1 MTHPKRSTDEPLNVS
16 VEKTENRSGG
26 HHLSVITV
34 TDPNTMAKDGKYLKI
49 LCASPFFSL
58 QNYKNALLKFSVHDD
73 VLGDLKRAN
82 APSNQLRG
90 TDTNQDASRGHNHRN
105 DHQKKSSVS
114 PTSLSSAISSLS
126 SPSANSSTSSS
137 SSTSSIDNSSSHRSS
152 KNHKKGKSKI
162 SDNNDFCKTPHK
174 INLWH
179 VNNN

>member
-1 MTHPKRSTDEPLNVS
+1 MFRLRKQTTAQEGTILALLQSRIQIQWQRMVS
-16 VEKTENRSGG
+16 VQNFFVLG
-26 HHLSVITV
+26 HG
-34 TDPNTMAKDGKYLKI
+34 MY
-49 LCASPFFSL
+49 FSL
-58 QNYKNALLKFSVHDD
+58 QNDKNALFMFSVHDD

-152 KNHKKGKSKI
+152 KNHKKG
-162 SDNNDFCKTPHK
+162 
-174 INLWH
+174 
-179 VNNN
+179 

>member
-1 MTHPKRSTDEPLNVS
+1 M
-16 VEKTENRSGG
+16 
-26 HHLSVITV
+26 
-34 TDPNTMAKDGKYLKI
+34 Y
-49 LCASPFFSL
+49 FSL
-58 QNYKNALLKFSVHDD
+58 QNDKNALFMFSVHDD

-152 KNHKKGKSKI
+152 KNHKKGE
-162 SDNNDFCKTPHK
+162 
-174 INLWH
+174 
-179 VNNN
+179 

>member
-1 MTHPKRSTDEPLNVS
+1 MFRLRKQIIAQEGTILALLQSRIQIQWQRMVS
-16 VEKTENRSGG
+16 VKNFFVLGN
-26 HHLSVITV
+26 L
-34 TDPNTMAKDGKYLKI
+34 NFY
-49 LCASPFFSL
+49 FSL
-58 QNYKNALLKFSVHDD
+58 QNYKNALLKFSVYDD

-152 KNHKKGKSKI
+152 KNHKKGE
-162 SDNNDFCKTPHK
+162 
-174 INLWH
+174 
-179 VNNN
+179 

>member
-1 MTHPKRSTDEPLNVS
+1 MSHPKRSTDEPLNVS
-16 VEKTENRSGG
+16 VEKTNNRSGG

-34 TDPNTMAKDGKYLKI
+34 TDPNTMAKDGKCSI
-49 LCASPFFSL
+49 FRCARPWHYFSL
-58 QNYKNALLKFSVHDD
+58 QNYKNALLKFSVYDD

-152 KNHKKGKSKI
+152 KNHKKGE
-162 SDNNDFCKTPHK
+162 
-174 INLWH
+174 
-179 VNNN
+179 

>member
-1 MTHPKRSTDEPLNVS
+1 MFRLRKQIIAQEGTILALLQSRIQIQWQRMVS
-16 VEKTENRSGG
+16 VKNFFVLGNLEKPKF
-26 HHLSVITV
+26 L
-34 TDPNTMAKDGKYLKI
+34 
-49 LCASPFFSL
+49 FSL
-58 QNYKNALLKFSVHDD
+58 QNYKNALLKFSVYND

-152 KNHKKGKSKI
+152 KNHKKGE
-162 SDNNDFCKTPHK
+162 
-174 INLWH
+174 
-179 VNNN
+179 

>member
-1 MTHPKRSTDEPLNVS
+1 
-16 VEKTENRSGG
+16 
-26 HHLSVITV
+26 
-34 TDPNTMAKDGKYLKI
+34 MAKFL
-49 LCASPFFSL
+49 FSL
-58 QNYKNALLKFSVHDD
+58 QNYKNALLKFSVYDD

-152 KNHKKGKSKI
+152 KNHKKGE
-162 SDNNDFCKTPHK
+162 
-174 INLWH
+174 
-179 VNNN
+179 

>member
-1 MTHPKRSTDEPLNVS
+1 MSHPKRSTDEPLNVS
-16 VEKTENRSGG
+16 VEKTNNRSGG

-34 TDPNTMAKDGKYLKI
+34 TDPNTMAKDGKCSKF
-49 LCASPFFSL
+49 LCARPWQNFYFSL
-58 QNYKNALLKFSVHDD
+58 QNYKNALLKFSVYND

-152 KNHKKGKSKI
+152 KNHKKGE
-162 SDNNDFCKTPHK
+162 
-174 INLWH
+174 
-179 VNNN
+179 

>member
-1 MTHPKRSTDEPLNVS
+1 MFRLRKQIIAQEGTILALLQSRIQIQWQRMVS
-16 VEKTENRSGG
+16 VQNFFVLG
-26 HHLSVITV
+26 HG
-34 TDPNTMAKDGKYLKI
+34 MYY
-49 LCASPFFSL
+49 FSL
-58 QNYKNALLKFSVHDD
+58 QNYKNALLKFSVYDD

-105 DHQKKSSVS
+105 DHQKKSSVP

-152 KNHKKGKSKI
+152 KNHKKG
-162 SDNNDFCKTPHK
+162 
-174 INLWH
+174 
-179 VNNN
+179 

>member
-1 MTHPKRSTDEPLNVS
+1 MSHPKRSTDEPLNVS
-16 VEKTENRSGG
+16 VEKTNNRSGG

-34 TDPNTMAKDGKYLKI
+34 TDPNTMGKDGKCSKF
-49 LCASPFFSL
+49 LCARPWQNFYFSL
-58 QNYKNALLKFSVHDD
+58 QNYKNALLKFSVYND

-152 KNHKKGKSKI
+152 KNHKKGE
-162 SDNNDFCKTPHK
+162 
-174 INLWH
+174 
-179 VNNN
+179 